1 MVKLCDRLS
10 ELDVLLN
17 YIDSADWIKI
27 PDEVIFYIKENKND
41 EYIWEYDVNK
51 SLEDQNLSKDT
62 FSLLTFIMYKYIAT
76 AEERKEME
84 HLLDENIKNDLKNTE
99 TTEIKKDVNLI
110 KIDENR
116 ENFFSRLLVRIK
128 QFFKKN

>member
-17 YIDSADWIKI
+17 YIDPADWIKI

-84 HLLDENIKNDLKNTE
+84 HLLDENIKNDLENTE

-128 QFFKKN
+128 QIFKKN